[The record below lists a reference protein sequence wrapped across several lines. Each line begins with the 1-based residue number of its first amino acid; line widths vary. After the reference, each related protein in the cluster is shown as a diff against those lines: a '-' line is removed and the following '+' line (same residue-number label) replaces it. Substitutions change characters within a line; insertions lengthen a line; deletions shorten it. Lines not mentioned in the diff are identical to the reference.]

1 MAIKT
6 VLLGKMR
13 GEGWLFQPKENVRY
27 CLPKGDYTF
36 LAVISPGSTRGLSI
50 FAGGSVPDLI
60 KASVFV
66 TKRGIE
72 WVEFSGDIWRVA
84 IVPGAVEGKAPG
96 TMPAPNP
103 GGTPPSNFRGEFELD
118 VLYKVGDTVRVSN
131 QTPSAHGTY
140 ECTEEHT
147 SSFYDYPWNSTRRW
161 KKIRDANG
169 NPV

>member
-27 CLPKGDYTF
+27 YLPKGDYTF

-50 FAGGSVPDLI
+50 FAGGGRPDLI
-60 KASVFV
+60 KASVSV

-103 GGTPPSNFRGEFELD
+103 DGTLPRNFRGEFELG
-118 VLYKVGDTVRVSN
+118 VLYKVGDTVKANSGVPDS
-131 QTPSAHGTY
+131 SGTY
-140 ECTEEHT
+140 ECVEEHT
-147 SSFYDYPWNSTRRW
+147 STFYDYPWNSPRRW
-161 KKIRDANG
+161 KKILDANG